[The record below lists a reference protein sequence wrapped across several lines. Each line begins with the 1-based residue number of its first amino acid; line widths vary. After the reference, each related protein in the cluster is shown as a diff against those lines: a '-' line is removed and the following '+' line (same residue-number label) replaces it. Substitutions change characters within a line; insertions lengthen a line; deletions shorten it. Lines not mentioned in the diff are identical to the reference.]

1 MDTPPSGGRTRTYGL
16 RVDAEGPGSDTP
28 ESKGTSLILSHN
40 GASGDTPESS
50 GMIPNRSTSGAAEGE
65 TPDAVTP
72 ESSGMIPK
80 RSTSGAVQGETP
92 DAVTTRLGMPKL
104 AVAARQ
110 IICLRVC
117 SGKASEAPERI
128 SPW

>member
-50 GMIPNRSTSGAAEGE
+50 GMIPNRSTSGAA
-65 TPDAVTP
+65 
-72 ESSGMIPK
+72 
-80 RSTSGAVQGETP
+80 QGETP
-92 DAVTTRLGMPKL
+92 DAVAHLLGMPKL

>member
-1 MDTPPSGGRTRTYGL
+1 MDTPPSGGR
-16 RVDAEGPGSDTP
+16 A
-28 ESKGTSLILSHN
+28 
-40 GASGDTPESS
+40 SS
-50 GMIPNRSTSGAAEGE
+50 GMIPNRSTSGAAQGE
-65 TPDAVTP
+65 TPDAVAHLL
-72 ESSGMIPK
+72 GMPK
-80 RSTSGAVQGETP
+80 LAVAARQIICLRVCSTSGAAQRETP

>member
-1 MDTPPSGGRTRTYGL
+1 MRGARGGFQLLDGYRL
-16 RVDAEGPGSDTP
+16 PVQ
-28 ESKGTSLILSHN
+28 SLTNEEVAALHLL
-40 GASGDTPESS
+40 GMPTLAESS
-50 GMIPNRSTSGAAEGE
+50 GMT
-65 TPDAVTP
+65 
-72 ESSGMIPK
+72 PK
-80 RSTSGAVQGETP
+80 RSTSGAAQGETP